1 MAETK
6 NLLSQEEIA
15 ALTAGIADGSVEVDT
30 GFNVEVRARKH
41 DLTNED
47 SSLGV
52 NVSSIDMIN
61 ERFIRLFRLG
71 LLEVLRTSPRVNP
84 SRTQLKKFGDYL
96 KNLHPPCSV
105 NVVKVT
111 PLRGFSMVLLDPNV
125 IFSSLD
131 NFFGGAGRGVG
142 QLPPGR
148 LFTPTESRI
157 ISIILEV
164 FFKSLK
170 EAWSPLVALEFERVS
185 SEINPHFAQIADEN
199 DLVVVNH
206 FDAECG
212 DAKGFF
218 DIVYPYSSI
227 KPLREILR
235 NRVQDADGDSESDKK
250 WKRDLVA
257 ALGDAPV
264 ELRVV
269 LGELSLSVADFQKLR
284 AEDVL
289 FFRKPELARAV
300 VRDVPVFEV
309 EPGTA
314 GANMAVKIEKS
325 IELMNN

>member
-6 NLLSQEEIA
+6 NLLSKEEID
-15 ALTAGIADGSVEVDT
+15 ALTAGIESGSLEVDT

-52 NVSSIDMIN
+52 NVSAIDMIN

-96 KNLHPPCSV
+96 KDLQPPCSV
-105 NVVKVT
+105 NVIKVN
-111 PLRGFSMVLLDPNV
+111 PLRGSSMVLLDPNV

-131 NFFGGAGRGVG
+131 NFFGGSGRAIGH
-142 QLPPGR
+142 LHSGR

-157 ISIILEV
+157 ISIMLEV
-164 FFKSLK
+164 LFRSLK
-170 EAWSPLVALEFERVS
+170 EAWAPLVGLDFEKVS
-185 SEINPHFAQIADEN
+185 SEINPHFAQIADES
-199 DLVVVNH
+199 DLVIVNH
-206 FDAECG
+206 FDAEFG
-212 DAKGFF
+212 DTRGFF

-235 NRVQDADGDSESDKK
+235 NRVQDADGDTESDKR
-250 WKRDLVA
+250 WKSDLAA

-264 ELRVV
+264 EMRVV
-269 LGELSLSVADFQKLR
+269 LGEINSTLAAFQNLR
-284 AEDVL
+284 EDDVL
-289 FFRKPELARAV
+289 FLKKPELARV
-300 VRDVPVFEV
+300 IVRDVPVFDAEV
-309 EPGTA
+309 GIA
-314 GANMAVKIEKS
+314 GPNLAIRIEKPL
-325 IELMNN
+325 ELLNN